1 LIDKKDPSDVDGY
14 EVRYVFE
21 RGILV
26 KYAIFLAV
34 GIIYGAIY
42 DFT

>member
-1 LIDKKDPSDVDGY
+1 LIDKKDPRDVDGY

>member
-1 LIDKKDPSDVDGY
+1 LIDKKDPTTVEGY

-26 KYAIFLAV
+26 KYAIFLAF